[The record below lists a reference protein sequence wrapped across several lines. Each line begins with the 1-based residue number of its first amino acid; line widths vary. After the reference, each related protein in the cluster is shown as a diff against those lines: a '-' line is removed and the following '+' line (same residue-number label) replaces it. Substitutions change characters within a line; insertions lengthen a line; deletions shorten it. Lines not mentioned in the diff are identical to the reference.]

1 LDLKSTFSVQSTIYS
16 DTFTHS
22 KFVSYRV
29 KDAIVDYF
37 MDKFQKRPSVSV
49 TAPALTVHI
58 HISQNRCSLALDSS
72 GESLHKRGYRSSQT
86 EAPIN
91 ESLAAGMLLLAGWD
105 GKSNFVDPMCGS
117 GTLLIEA
124 ALIALN
130 IPPGIYRKSFG
141 FEKWKDFDKDL
152 FDNLYNDDSYE
163 RDFHFKISGSDIS
176 SKAIQIAEQNIKSAG
191 LGKYIELTTCP
202 ITEINLPQG
211 KCLMVTNPPY
221 GERLKS
227 EDLFGLYETIG
238 RTLKHKFSGSDAWLI
253 SSDEYCL
260 QRIGLKP
267 SEKFDLLNGELE
279 CKFCHY
285 EIFDGKRN
293 DFLKK
298 Q

>member
-1 LDLKSTFSVQSTIYS
+1 
-16 DTFTHS
+16 
-22 KFVSYRV
+22 
-29 KDAIVDYF
+29 